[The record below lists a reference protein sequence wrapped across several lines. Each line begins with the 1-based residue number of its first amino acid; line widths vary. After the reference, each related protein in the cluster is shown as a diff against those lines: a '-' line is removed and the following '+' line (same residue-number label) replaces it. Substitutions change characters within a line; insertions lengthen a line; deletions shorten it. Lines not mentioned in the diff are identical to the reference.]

1 MTEIASIRYL
11 IVHQIMPACIRV
23 ATREDVPTICRF
35 VTMLAEY
42 EKLLHQVQFTE
53 SLYRKYLFDDLTEFR
68 PEVIVA
74 ETEFGRPAGFAL
86 YIRISQTSL
95 HLEDLFVH
103 PSLRGKGIGM
113 SLLASLA
120 GEALKRGMTE
130 LQWKC
135 LDWNQPSIDF
145 YESLGA
151 VRVASRF
158 AYRIAGAS
166 FKEDVGEIDINEI
179 KITRGIEGDRTPISV
194 THNATKVSVEYSLS
208 FTTFNGTPVIYV
220 TDFDHKDGPIPD
232 ILVRY
237 LIREAQISGYSRIDV
252 CLDPTSQQKAA
263 QRLMSEFGAI
273 EMVGWIP
280 FRLQGEALRR
290 LAKRTSSV

>member
-1 MTEIASIRYL
+1 MTKIASIRSL
-11 IVHQIMPACIRV
+11 IVHQIMPPRIRV
-23 ATREDVPTICRF
+23 ATRDDVPTICRF

-53 SLYRKYLFDDLTEFR
+53 SLYRKYLFDDLSEFR
-68 PEVIVA
+68 PEVVVA
-74 ETEFGRPAGFAL
+74 ETESGQPAGFAL

-95 HLEDLFVH
+95 HLEDLFVD

-120 GEALKRGMTE
+120 REALKRGMTE
-130 LQWKC
+130 LQWNC

-151 VRVASRF
+151 VRVANRF
-158 AYRIAGAS
+158 AYRIAES
-166 FKEDVGEIDINEI
+166 SLDKDIGEIEINELM
-179 KITRGIEGDRTPISV
+179 ITRGIQGDPTPILV
-194 THNATKVSVEYSLS
+194 THNVTKVSVEYSLS

-220 TDFDHKDGPIPD
+220 TDVDLKDGPIPD

-237 LIREAQISGYSRIDV
+237 LIREAQFSGYSRIDV
-252 CLDPTSQQKAA
+252 CLDPTCQLKAA
-263 QRLMSEFGAI
+263 QRLMSDFGAI

-280 FRLQGEALRR
+280 FRLQGEPLNR